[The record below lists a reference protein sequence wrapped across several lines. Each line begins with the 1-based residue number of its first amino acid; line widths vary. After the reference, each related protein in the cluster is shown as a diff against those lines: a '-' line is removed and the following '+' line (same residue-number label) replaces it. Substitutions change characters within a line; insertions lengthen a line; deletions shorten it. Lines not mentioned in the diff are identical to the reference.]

1 MKYSIDRIEDNIAMI
16 QNIETGEKIE
26 INIELLP
33 ENIKEGTILKKE
45 EKYTIDEE
53 TTNDRKES
61 IQNRFNQLIK

>member
-1 MKYSIDRIEDNIAMI
+1 MKYSIDRIEDNIAII